1 MDSTKRYAVIIGETE
16 CAFFDAEDKAVSTTL
31 TIASEQPADTDVRVA
46 DHIGTVWSSSEL

>member
-16 CAFFDAEDKAVSTTL
+16 CAFFDAEDKAVSAAL